1 MNRFNTPSHWSRIS
15 IVFLLTLF
23 MACAGT
29 EEPVKKGSPGNTAAS
44 AELDFFDSSRF
55 DSRLSASLDSGRD
68 EVTARFVGPVTVNE
82 IPERMD
88 KWFFMIEK
96 YEGTV
101 ALEPTGPEA
110 RGFLTD
116 IISLTVGAYNAIKEK
131 MTYDPARD
139 YNAKVLYDPQTGII
153 ERVVFLKKGAAGVE

>member
-1 MNRFNTPSHWSRIS
+1 MNRFNTTSHWSRIF
-15 IVFLLTLF
+15 IVFLLAVV

-29 EEPVKKGSPGNTAAS
+29 EEPVKKGLPENDAAS

-55 DSRLSASLDSGRD
+55 DSRLSASLGSGRD
-68 EVTARFVGPVTVNE
+68 AVTTRFVGPVTVNE

-101 ALEPTGPEA
+101 ELEPTGPEA
-110 RGFLTD
+110 RGFITD
-116 IISLTVGAYNAIKEK
+116 IIALTVGAYNAIKEK

-139 YNAKVLYDPQTGII
+139 YNAKVLYDPRTGII
-153 ERVVFLKKGAAGVE
+153 EQVVFLKKGASSVQ